1 MYEHHTAK
9 FLEQYISERGI
20 SLRYIANNTS
30 IKYELLRR
38 SIHDHT
44 RKLGADEFLEIL
56 DALNIKL
63 VLNEKETEIKPAPIN
78 GVMEPVT
85 DKII

>member
-1 MYEHHTAK
+1 MGKYDAAN
-9 FLEQYISERGI
+9 FIEQYILERGI
-20 SLRYIANNTS
+20 SLKYIANNTS

-56 DALNIKL
+56 EALKIKL
-63 VLNEKETEIKPAPIN
+63 ILKKEDEILPAPID
-78 GVMEPVT
+78 GAMEPVF

>member
-1 MYEHHTAK
+1 MGKYDAAN
-9 FLEQYISERGI
+9 FIEQYISERGI
-20 SLRYIANNTS
+20 TLRHIANNTS

-56 DALNIKL
+56 QALKIKL
-63 VLNEKETEIKPAPIN
+63 VFNEKETELKPAPV
-78 GVMEPVT
+78 GGAMEPVT